1 MFYKI
6 APISLNIIFILIALC
21 LALFAAH
28 DLLLAG
34 FVALTGCLTILYHYL
49 SGGRARKNLA
59 KLENLRKSL
68 KSNFSIG
75 ETIIVPSGERIPADG
90 VILEGE
96 AVLNEFPLT
105 GSPQQIMKRKDD
117 WAYAATINE
126 DGDLK
131 IGVKQTGEKTMIAKV
146 IGMVRLAAKSPSAF
160 QKKATLTAVVFGTV
174 LLSAGAAYYWK
185 VGNINMLIAML
196 LVFFLDRAVF
206 FSGKVWEAR
215 VSRLALHGAIVK
227 ETDTLEKMSSI
238 SRAVFDLDGYFSRSG
253 KNFSYMRSFWGA
265 SDNDILS
272 LASSAMWYSDYY
284 LAGVILA
291 EAHRKDIKYKKP
303 ETFSVIKGEGAAAMV
318 DGVRIAVG
326 SEKFIAA
333 SNIHIQD
340 EIKKHIDEEKQKGME
355 TALVVRDS
363 KIIGALSFSDA
374 KKAELKT
381 AISQLENLGVYPVR
395 EKSPQA
401 TEVAP
406 VDAAFSNGIKESVDE
421 NSMRPALIVKDALD
435 GAAGFKKDVW
445 VAVGTLD
452 AGVFMEEADILFM
465 SDSFGALQ
473 KMIASGRETAA
484 TLKIMFIALFGLS
497 ALGALLVWVGFFGP
511 YSAVLFHIII
521 EFFVFIFTFQIAK
534 KDGMV

>member
-1 MFYKI
+1 MFYTI
-6 APISLNIIFILIALC
+6 APIILNIVFILTAFG
-21 LALFAAH
+21 LALFAAR

-34 FVALTGCLTILYHYL
+34 LVALVGCLAVLYHYFL
-49 SGGRARKNLA
+49 GGRARKNLA
-59 KLENLRKSL
+59 KLENLRESL
-68 KSNFSIG
+68 KDDFTIG
-75 ETIIVPSGERIPADG
+75 ERILVPSGERNPADG
-90 VILEGE
+90 AIFEGE
-96 AVLNEFPLT
+96 AILNEFPLT
-105 GSPQQIMKRKDD
+105 GSPQQILRRKNDSV
-117 WAYAATINE
+117 YAATINE

-131 IGVKQTGEKTMIAKV
+131 IIVKQTGKKTMIAKV
-146 IGMVRLAAKSPSAF
+146 ISAVRLAAKSPSAF
-160 QKKATLTAVVFGTV
+160 QKKTTLAAVVFGAV

-272 LASSAMWYSDYY
+272 LAASAMRYADYY

-291 EAHRKDIKYKKP
+291 EAHRKDIKYKNP

-318 DGVRIAVG
+318 DGVKIAVG

-333 SNIHIQD
+333 SNTHIQD

-355 TALVVRDS
+355 IALVARGS

-374 KKAELKT
+374 KRAELKT
-381 AISQLENLGVYPVR
+381 AISQLENLGV
-395 EKSPQA
+395 
-401 TEVAP
+401 
-406 VDAAFSNGIKESVDE
+406 KESVDE
-421 NSMRPALIVKDALD
+421 DSMRPTLIVKDALED
-435 GAAGFKKDVW
+435 GAAGSKKDVL
-445 VAVGTLD
+445 VAVGALD
-452 AGVFMEEADILFM
+452 TGVFMEEADILFM

-473 KMIASGRETAA
+473 KMIVSGRETVA

-497 ALGALLVWVGFFGP
+497 ALGALLVSVGFFGP